1 MIPETTIDA
10 VRARTDLVAL
20 VGRFVPLKKVGT
32 EFKGCCPFH
41 TEKSPSF
48 TVNAER
54 WHCFGCGTHGD
65 AIRFL
70 TMHKSIPFPDA
81 VKELAGPLGIQVEE
95 NARPRKLDRE
105 DYEYRDPDPT
115 PAPAPEPQEPPRRK
129 RPRDDDEEAF
139 DWNPCVAAFTPA
151 DAQKLA
157 EWRGYSL
164 EFVEWMHQE
173 RIVGLFQGKVAI
185 AVHDEEG
192 KVVRC
197 HWRREDGNWQYHP
210 RGGDTAP
217 LIVGDIHDAGYTLAF
232 ESQWDAFA
240 VLDSLGYHE
249 DPRGYAAVITRGAT
263 SNTDFSKIDA
273 PTIIAIPQNDPEEK
287 RNKKTLRTPAEE
299 WLERI
304 RDTRHKSSRV
314 LVGRIPAEFKDPND
328 WIRDGKATPLQV
340 RRRLIEVARS
350 PMLQDSWDVGELVRH
365 QLETKDVG
373 DPSSLIGY
381 DRRWLGKGTSFII
394 TGPGGIGK
402 STLIMSMAAHWAA
415 GASWHGIRPRR
426 ALKVLIVQAEN
437 DKGDL
442 AEMFY
447 GAAPAIKKEMG
458 MSAQNALAVNLIFHR
473 ESGRTGEKFAIWLE
487 EMITESGVDL
497 VIIDPLLSYVGGD
510 LAKQEVA
517 SQFFRQWMDPIL
529 HRTGVIM
536 GFVHHTGKTS
546 ADSKSRKDWV
556 LTDFQYIGM
565 GSSELSNW
573 PRATAAIL
581 PVPGHTGKFR
591 FMLTKRG
598 NRAGMTSRFS
608 AACVSEIF
616 LEHGKETLSGDECED
631 PDKDAKEAKKAPSV
645 ANYKDPASFLKHLP
659 DSFNYKEAV
668 AAFVEGCAQTQVQ
681 AKRTIH
687 ILTQGGHIT
696 RAPGGQ
702 FSKAEVQL
710 FGDKT

>member
-1 MIPETTIDA
+1 MIPESTIDA

-20 VGRFVPLKKVGT
+20 IGRFVPLKKAGT

-41 TEKSPSF
+41 NEKSPSF

-70 TMHKSIPFPDA
+70 MTHKGIPFPDA
-81 VKELAGPLGIQVEE
+81 VKELAGPLGIHVEE

-151 DAQKLA
+151 DAAKLA

-164 EFVEWMHQE
+164 PFVEWMHQE
-173 RIVGLFQGKVAI
+173 KIVGLFQGKVAI
-185 AVHDEEG
+185 AVHDENG
-192 KVVRC
+192 RVVRC
-197 HWRREDGNWQYHP
+197 HWRRDDGGWQYHP
-210 RGGDTAP
+210 KGGDTAP
-217 LIVGDIHDAGYTLAF
+217 LIVGDIADAGYTLAF

-263 SNTDFSKIDA
+263 SNTDFSRIEA
-273 PTIIAIPQNDPEEK
+273 PAIIAIPQNDPDEK

-304 RDTRHKSSRV
+304 RETRHKNSRV
-314 LVGRIPAEFKDPND
+314 LVGRIPTEFKDAND
-328 WIRDGKATPLQV
+328 WIRDAKPTLQAV
-340 RRRLIEVARS
+340 RRRLVEVARS
-350 PMLQDSWDVGELVRH
+350 PMLQDSWDVSELVRH
-365 QLETKDVG
+365 RFDMKDSG
-373 DPSSLIGY
+373 DPASLIGFE
-381 DRRWLGKGTSFII
+381 RRWLGKGTSFII

-415 GASWHGIRPRR
+415 GASWHGIKPRKP
-426 ALKVLIVQAEN
+426 LKVLIVQAEN

-442 AEMFY
+442 AEMFE
-447 GAAPAIKKEMG
+447 GAAPAIVKELG
-458 MSAQNALAVNLIFHR
+458 SAARDALATNLIFHR

-487 EMITESGVDL
+487 EMITESGCDL

-546 ADSKSRKDWV
+546 SDSKSRKDWV

-591 FMLTKRG
+591 FMITKRG
-598 NRAGMTSRFS
+598 NRAGMTSKFS

-616 LEHGKETLSGDECED
+616 LEHGKETLSWDECED

-645 ANYKDPASFLKHLP
+645 ANYKDPASFLSHLP
-659 DSFNYKEAV
+659 DEFSYKEAV
-668 AAFVEGCAQTQVQ
+668 LAFVEGCAQTQVQ

-687 ILTQGGHIT
+687 VLTQGGHIT
-696 RAPGGQ
+696 RDPKGRFTKGE
-702 FSKAEVQL
+702 SKL
-710 FGDKT
+710 FG